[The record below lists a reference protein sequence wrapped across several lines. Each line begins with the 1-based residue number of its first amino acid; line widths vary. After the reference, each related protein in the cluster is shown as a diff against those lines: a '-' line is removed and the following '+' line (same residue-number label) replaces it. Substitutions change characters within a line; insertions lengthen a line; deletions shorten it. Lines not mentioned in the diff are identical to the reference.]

1 MRTYHRKAGQIVLE
15 LKLIHLTKDP
25 QRVSGQRKITK
36 QANIL
41 HRKEKLLVLLS
52 KSQELV
58 GILSL
63 VQQQQT

>member
-25 QRVSGQRKITK
+25 QLVSGQKKITK

-41 HRKEKLLVLLS
+41 RRKEKLLVLLS

>member
-1 MRTYHRKAGQIVLE
+1 MRTYHRKAEQIALE
-15 LKLIHLTKDP
+15 LKLIHSIKDP
-25 QRVSGQRKITK
+25 RRVSGQKRITK
-36 QANIL
+36 QANISHL
-41 HRKEKLLVLLS
+41 KEKLLVLLS